1 MTFTIIARDKQ
12 SGDFGLCISSFSP
25 AVGWIAPFGSAQA
38 GVLSYQSS
46 VEPRLGKVALGL
58 LERGYSAQKVLIDM
72 EQMDKHW
79 EYRQVGVLDA
89 RGGMAVFTGKK
100 NYQWAGHRIGSDF
113 IAFGN
118 VLAGEKTIDGICEA
132 WEKNRAA
139 SFDDR
144 LMRAIEGG
152 RDAGGQLEGQTSAAI
167 KTFGRKGTARLDLR
181 CDHASEPIAELR
193 RIVDWYMPLVEYYEA
208 LVDDPSVMPRHKDW
222 LKERG
227 IEREYGKPP
236 PHLA

>member
-100 NYQWAGHRIGSDF
+100 NYQWAGHRIGPDF

-132 WEKNRAA
+132 WESNRAA

-144 LMRAIEGG
+144 LL
-152 RDAGGQLEGQTSAAI
+152 RDIGLSRSDLHQMMQ
-167 KTFGRKGTARLDLR
+167 GTRTA
-181 CDHASEPIAELR
+181 HT
-193 RIVDWYMPLVEYYEA
+193 
-208 LVDDPSVMPRHKDW
+208 
-222 LKERG
+222 RG
-227 IEREYGKPP
+227 HRTHE
-236 PHLA
+236 

>member
-1 MTFTIIARDKQ
+1 MTFTIIAHDKQ
-12 SGDFGLCISSFSP
+12 SGDFGICISSFSP
-25 AVGWIAPFGSAQA
+25 AVGWIAPFGLAQA

-58 LERGYSAQKVLIDM
+58 LERGYSAQKVLTDM
-72 EQMDKHW
+72 EQMDAHW
-79 EYRQVGVLDA
+79 EYRQVGVLDM
-89 RGGMAVFTGKK
+89 RGRMAVFTGKH
-100 NYQWAGHRIGSDF
+100 NRQWAGHRIGPDF

-118 VLAGEKTIDGICEA
+118 LVAGEKTIDGICSA
-132 WEKNRAA
+132 WENNRTA
-139 SFDDR
+139 SFDER
-144 LMRAIEGG
+144 LLLAIEGG

-193 RIVDWYMPLVEYYEA
+193 RLVDWYMPLVAYYEA
-208 LVDDPSVMPRHKDW
+208 LVDDPTTMPRHIDW

-227 IEREYGKPP
+227 IEREFGKPP
-236 PHLA
+236 VRTI